1 MEPKLTIEFT
11 ASEIQN
17 LGALLDAAVK
27 ATGIQGGKI
36 AVPIMAKLEEAVA
49 AHNAA
54 NNPAQEEKKE
64 AA

>member
-1 MEPKLTIEFT
+1 MEPKLTIELS

-17 LGALLDAAVK
+17 LGILLDAAVK

-36 AVPIMAKLEEAVA
+36 AVPIIEKLEAVVA

-54 NNPAQEEKKE
+54 NAPVETKE

>member
-1 MEPKLTIEFT
+1 MEPKITIELT
-11 ASEIQN
+11 AQEIQN
-17 LGALLDAAVK
+17 LGILLDAAVK

-36 AVPIMAKLEEAVA
+36 AVPIIEKLETVVA

-54 NNPAQEEKKE
+54 NAPAEVKE